1 MTPLT
6 AQLVSPAVKKSS
18 ETEVKEEVPLGA
30 KVYETVSTVVLAPQ
44 SYQSKNSKAS
54 LAKNYKRSHQPI
66 SQVVYSVV
74 HSVPGRIRLRI
85 PKLRDNNAYMQRLQ
99 TLLEVDPLVTSVKIK
114 PAAASLVVIYK
125 SSQVSDTKMRS
136 RLSCLIMTANDG
148 NVVLLDQKKSIDIKP
163 KEDAAESAWPGL
175 QLSAVATGLAVLGGP
190 LGFAVP
196 PIMVAGTIALATL
209 PVFQRAIAGIVI
221 QRKLTIDV
229 LDLLAIVITTV
240 QGQFLTPALMLSL
253 IEIGENIRDRTARS
267 SKMQTLDLLNS
278 LGQFVWVERDGE
290 KVQISIKEVSSGD
303 TVIVYPGEQV
313 PVDGSIIRGKA
324 LLDEQKLTGESVPVL
339 KSKGQPVFAS
349 TLVREGSIYILAE
362 RIGND
367 TRAGQSI
374 KLMEEAPVHDTRME
388 NCAIKIAEKAVI
400 PTLLLGAGVFAV
412 TRNAARAASV
422 LTLDFATGIRVSV
435 PTTVL
440 AALTYAA
447 RHGILIRSG
456 RALEQLAEVDT
467 IVFDKTGTLTKGEVA
482 VIGVDS
488 FHPEVS
494 SDRVLAIAA
503 AAEQRLTH
511 PVAEAVIRYAEAQQT
526 VIPSRSKWNYKLGLG
541 VEAEIYGEP
550 VYVGSERFLRQQGV
564 DMEVLNDSNRIN
576 SVIYVASNGQLLGR
590 IRYSDVLRPET
601 REVIN
606 HLLTVEGVEVHILT
620 GDNQRTAKAV
630 AAELGITPANTHAE
644 AFPEQ
649 KAAVVRE
656 LHEQGK
662 TVAFVGDGINDSPA
676 LAYADVSVSFAHG
689 SEIARE
695 TADVVLMENDL
706 HGILEAI
713 ALARNAKKLIRQNT
727 SIVAI
732 PNIAAMAIA
741 VLFGLNPLGATVVN
755 NGSTIVAGVNGL
767 RPILK
772 NSPKKALSSAR

>member
-1 MTPLT
+1 M
-6 AQLVSPAVKKSS
+6 
-18 ETEVKEEVPLGA
+18 
-30 KVYETVSTVVLAPQ
+30 VLAQPIHK
-44 SYQSKNSKAS
+44 SNGKAT
-54 LAKNYKRSHQPI
+54 LANFNRRTHQPV
-66 SQVVYSVV
+66 SKVVYSVV
-74 HSVPGRIRLRI
+74 HTVPGRMRLRI
-85 PKLRDNNAYMQRLQ
+85 PQLRDNTAYIQRLQ
-99 TLLEVDPLVTSVKIK
+99 TLLEVDPLITSVRIK
-114 PAAASLVVIYK
+114 PAAASLVVTYEA
-125 SSQVSDTKMRS
+125 SQVSDAKMRS
-136 RLSCLIMTANDG
+136 RLSCLIMTANDA
-148 NVVLLDQKKSIDIKP
+148 NVVLLDQKKPIDAKP
-163 KEDAAESAWPGL
+163 KENAEEGAWPGL
-175 QLSAVATGLAVLGGP
+175 QLSVVATGLAVLGGP
-190 LGFAVP
+190 LGLSVP
-196 PIMVAGTIALATL
+196 PVMVAGTIALATL
-209 PVFQRAIAGIVI
+209 PVFQRAIVGIVM

-229 LDLLAIVITTV
+229 LDFLAIVITTV

-278 LGQFVWVERDGE
+278 LGQFVWVERGGE
-290 KVQISIKEVSSGD
+290 KVQISIKEVKSGD

-313 PVDGSIIRGKA
+313 PVDGSILRGKA

-339 KSKGQPVFAS
+339 KTQGQPVFAS

-362 RIGND
+362 RVGND

-388 NCAIKIAEKAVI
+388 NCAIKIAEKAVL
-400 PTLLLGAGVFAV
+400 PTLLLGAGVFAI

-488 FHPEVS
+488 FNPEVD

-511 PVAEAVIRYAEAQQT
+511 PVAEAVIRYAEAQKV

-541 VEAEIYGEP
+541 VEAEIYGEA

-564 DMEVLNDSNRIN
+564 NMEALNDNNRVN
-576 SVIYVASNGQLLGR
+576 SVIYVASHGQLLGR
-590 IRYSDVLRPET
+590 IRYSDILRPET

-606 HLLTVEGVEVHILT
+606 HLLSVEGVEVHMLT

-630 AAELGITPANTHAE
+630 AAELGIAPANTHAE

-676 LAYADVSVSFAHG
+676 LAFADVSVSFAHG

-772 NSPKKALSSAR
+772 NSPKKALPSAR

>member
-6 AQLVSPAVKKSS
+6 AQLVSPAVQKSS
-18 ETEVKEEVPLGA
+18 EIEVKEEVPLGA
-30 KVYETVSTVVLAPQ
+30 KPYETVSPVILAQPIHK
-44 SYQSKNSKAS
+44 SNGKAT
-54 LAKNYKRSHQPI
+54 LANFNRRTHQPV
-66 SQVVYSVV
+66 SKVVYNVV
-74 HSVPGRIRLRI
+74 HAVPGRMRLRI
-85 PKLRDNNAYMQRLQ
+85 PQLRDNTAYMQRLQ
-99 TLLEVDPLVTSVKIK
+99 TLLEVDPLITSVRIK
-114 PAAASLVVIYK
+114 PAAASLVVTYK
-125 SSQVSDTKMRS
+125 ASQVNDAKMRS
-136 RLSCLIMTANDG
+136 RLSCLIMTANDA
-148 NVVLLDQKKSIDIKP
+148 NVVLLDQKKPLNQKSQ
-163 KEDAAESAWPGL
+163 EDAEEGTWPGL
-175 QLSAVATGLAVLGGP
+175 QLSMVATGLAVLGGP
-190 LGFAVP
+190 LGLSVP
-196 PIMVAGTIALATL
+196 PVMVAGTIALATL
-209 PVFQRAIAGIVI
+209 PVFQRAIVGLVM
-221 QRKLTIDV
+221 QRRLTIDV
-229 LDLLAIVITTV
+229 LDFLAIVITTV

-278 LGQFVWVERDGE
+278 LGQFVWVERGGE
-290 KVQISIKEVSSGD
+290 KIQVSIKEVKSGD

-313 PVDGSIIRGKA
+313 PVDGSILRGKA

-339 KSKGQPVFAS
+339 KTQGQPVFAS

-362 RIGND
+362 RVGND

-388 NCAIKIAEKAVI
+388 NCAIKIAEKAVL
-400 PTLLLGAGVFAV
+400 PTLLLGAGVFAI

-488 FHPEVS
+488 FNPEVD

-511 PVAEAVIRYAEAQQT
+511 PVAEAVIRYAEAQKV

-541 VEAEIYGEP
+541 VEAEIYGEV

-564 DMEVLNDSNRIN
+564 NMEALNNVNRVN

-590 IRYSDVLRPET
+590 IRYSDILRPET

-606 HLLTVEGVEVHILT
+606 HLLSVEGVEVHMLT

-630 AAELGITPANTHAE
+630 AAELGIAPANTHAE

-676 LAYADVSVSFAHG
+676 LAFADVSISFAHG

-706 HGILEAI
+706 RGILEAI

-772 NSPKKALSSAR
+772 NSPKKALPSAR

>member
-6 AQLVSPAVKKSS
+6 AQLVSPAVQKSS
-18 ETEVKEEVPLGA
+18 EIEVKEEVPLGA
-30 KVYETVSTVVLAPQ
+30 KAYETVSPVILAQPIHK
-44 SYQSKNSKAS
+44 SNGKAT
-54 LAKNYKRSHQPI
+54 LANFNRRTHQPV
-66 SQVVYSVV
+66 SKVVYNVV
-74 HSVPGRIRLRI
+74 HAVPGRMRLRI
-85 PKLRDNNAYMQRLQ
+85 PQLRDNTAYMQRLQ
-99 TLLEVDPLVTSVKIK
+99 TLLEVDPLITSVRIK
-114 PAAASLVVIYK
+114 PAAASLVVTYK
-125 SSQVSDTKMRS
+125 ASQVNDAKMRS
-136 RLSCLIMTANDG
+136 RLSCLIMTANDA
-148 NVVLLDQKKSIDIKP
+148 NVVLLDQKKPLNQKSQ
-163 KEDAAESAWPGL
+163 EDAEEGTWPGL
-175 QLSAVATGLAVLGGP
+175 QLSMVATGLAVLGGP
-190 LGFAVP
+190 LGLSVP
-196 PIMVAGTIALATL
+196 PVMVAGTIALATL
-209 PVFQRAIAGIVI
+209 PVFQRAIVGLVM
-221 QRKLTIDV
+221 QRRLTIDV
-229 LDLLAIVITTV
+229 LDFLAIVITTV

-278 LGQFVWVERDGE
+278 LGQFVWVERGGE
-290 KVQISIKEVSSGD
+290 KIQVSIKEVKSGD

-313 PVDGSIIRGKA
+313 PVDGSILRGKA

-339 KSKGQPVFAS
+339 KTQGQPVFAS

-362 RIGND
+362 RVGND

-388 NCAIKIAEKAVI
+388 NCAIKIAEKAVL
-400 PTLLLGAGVFAV
+400 PTLLLGAGVFAI

-488 FHPEVS
+488 FNPEVD

-511 PVAEAVIRYAEAQQT
+511 PVAEAVIRYAEAQKV

-541 VEAEIYGEP
+541 VEAEIYGEA

-564 DMEVLNDSNRIN
+564 NMEALNNVNRVN

-590 IRYSDVLRPET
+590 IRYSDILRPET

-606 HLLTVEGVEVHILT
+606 HLLRVEGVEVHMLT

-630 AAELGITPANTHAE
+630 AAELGIAPANTHAE

-676 LAYADVSVSFAHG
+676 LAFADVSISFAHG

-706 HGILEAI
+706 RGILEAI

-772 NSPKKALSSAR
+772 NSPKKALPSAR

>member
-6 AQLVSPAVKKSS
+6 AQLVSPAVQKAS
-18 ETEVKEEVPLGA
+18 ETEAKEEVPLGA
-30 KVYETVSTVVLAPQ
+30 KVYETVSTVVLAQPT
-44 SYQSKNSKAS
+44 
-54 LAKNYKRSHQPI
+54 YKTENGKLSQVKRNRQSHQPT

-74 HSVPGRIRLRI
+74 HTVPGRMRLRI
-85 PKLRDNNAYMQRLQ
+85 PQLRNNAAYMQRLQ

-114 PAAASLVVIYK
+114 PAAASLVVTYK
-125 SSQVSDTKMRS
+125 SSTVSDVKMRS
-136 RLSCLIMTANDG
+136 RLSCLIMTANDA
-148 NVVLLDQKKSIDIKP
+148 NVVLLDQKKPIDNKP
-163 KEDAAESAWPGL
+163 QEDAAEGAWPGL

-209 PVFQRAIAGIVI
+209 PVFQRAIEGIVM

-290 KVQISIKEVSSGD
+290 KVQISIKEVKSGD

-488 FHPEVS
+488 FHAEVS
-494 SDRVLAIAA
+494 TDRVLAIAA

-550 VYVGSERFLRQQGV
+550 IYVGSERFLRQQGV
-564 DMEVLNDSNRIN
+564 DMEVLNDANRVN

-590 IRYSDVLRPET
+590 IRYSDILRPET

-606 HLLTVEGVEVHILT
+606 HLLTVEGVEVHMLT

-630 AAELGITPANTHAE
+630 ASQLGIAPANTHAE

-676 LAYADVSVSFAHG
+676 LAYADVSISFAHG

-772 NSPKKALSSAR
+772 NSPKKALPSAR

>member
-18 ETEVKEEVPLGA
+18 ETEAKEEVPLGA

-74 HSVPGRIRLRI
+74 HTVPGRMRLRI
-85 PKLRDNNAYMQRLQ
+85 PKLRDSNAYMQRLQ
-99 TLLEVDPLVTSVKIK
+99 TLLEVDPLVTSVRIK
-114 PAAASLVVIYK
+114 PTAASLVVTYK

-494 SDRVLAIAA
+494 SDKVLAIAA

-550 VYVGSERFLRQQGV
+550 VYVGSERFLRQQSV
-564 DMEVLNDSNRIN
+564 NMEVLNDSNRIN

-590 IRYSDVLRPET
+590 IKYSDVLRPET

-630 AAELGITPANTHAE
+630 AAELGIAPANTHAE

>member
-6 AQLVSPAVKKSS
+6 AQLASPTAQKSAK
-18 ETEVKEEVPLGA
+18 TEIEAKEKVPLGT
-30 KVYETVSTVVLAPQ
+30 KVYETGSTVVLASQ
-44 SYQSKNSKAS
+44 SNKIEAKQN
-54 LAKNYKRSHQPI
+54 LANRNGRSHQPT
-66 SQVVYSVV
+66 SKVVYSVV
-74 HSVPGRIRLRI
+74 HTVPGRMRLRI
-85 PKLRDNNAYMQRLQ
+85 PQLRDNSAYVQRLQ
-99 TLLEVDPLVTSVKIK
+99 TLLEVDPLVTSVRIK
-114 PAAASLVVIYK
+114 PAAASLVVTYK
-125 SSQVSDTKMRS
+125 SGTVSEAKMRS
-136 RLSCLIMTANDG
+136 RLSCLIMTANDA
-148 NVVLLDQKKSIDIKP
+148 NVVLLDQKKPVDAKP
-163 KEDAAESAWPGL
+163 KEDEEAAWPGL

-190 LGFAVP
+190 LGLSVP

-209 PVFQRAIAGIVI
+209 PVFQRAIAGIVM

-290 KVQISIKEVSSGD
+290 KIQISIKEVRSGD

-313 PVDGSIIRGKA
+313 PVDGSILRGKA

-339 KSKGQPVFAS
+339 KTKGQPVFAS

-362 RIGND
+362 RVGND

-374 KLMEEAPVHDTRME
+374 KLMQEAPVHDTRME
-388 NCAIKIAEKAVI
+388 NCAIKIAEKAVV

-482 VIGVDS
+482 VVGVDS

-494 SDRVLAIAA
+494 EARVLAIAA

-511 PVAEAVIRYAEAQQT
+511 PVAEAVIRYAEAQQV
-526 VIPSRSKWNYKLGLG
+526 VIPNRSKWNYKLGLG
-541 VEAEIYGEP
+541 VEAEIDSEAI
-550 VYVGSERFLRQQGV
+550 YVGSERFLRQQGV
-564 DMEVLNDSNRIN
+564 NMEALNDGNRIN
-576 SVIYVASNGQLLGR
+576 SVIYVASNGKLLGR
-590 IRYSDVLRPET
+590 IRYSDILRPET

-606 HLLTVEGVEVHILT
+606 HLLTVEGVEVHMLT

-630 AAELGITPANTHAE
+630 AAELGIVRANTHAE

-713 ALARNAKKLIRQNT
+713 ALARNARKLIRQNT
-727 SIVAI
+727 SLVAI

-772 NSPKKALSSAR
+772 NSPKKALPSA